1 MQETGIEIL
10 DEEGIYDK
18 FCETLED
25 FYQDILKQFQYDP
38 CFDIEEIEQLYMMEK
53 HIFSI

>member
-38 CFDIEEIEQLYMMEK
+38 CFDIEEIETTIYDGK
-53 HIFSI
+53 THFSI